1 MPALP
6 SVNKVLRT
14 ALKWATGNDTSAYVR
29 TFLSFTGANPTV
41 VELAALATGI
51 LSEWQD
57 FLTYLNEDGGLDEI
71 TITDLTSPTSAEATY
86 SSPEIGTLTNGPL
99 GAGSALVLSEVVD
112 RRYRGGHSRLYIPD
126 LDSGVLQTPQTFTS
140 AFVGDMQTVADAVF
154 AYYNTGGL
162 WAGAGAT
169 AMCQVSYFE
178 GFTNV
183 LYPSGRYRNVPTLR
197 AVPLVTPIA
206 GIVVNPVMA
215 SQRRR
220 NLQPVG

>member
-6 SVNKVLRT
+6 NVPKVLRT

-29 TFLSFTGANPTV
+29 TFLSFTGVSPTV
-41 VELAALATGI
+41 AELVTLGASI
-51 LSEWQD
+51 LGEWQL
-57 FLTYLNEDGGLDEI
+57 FMEYLNEDGSLDEV
-71 TITDLTSPTSAEATY
+71 TITDLTSPTSAEATF
-86 SSPEIGTLTNGPL
+86 SGPLVGSLTGGPL
-99 GAGSALVLSEVVD
+99 GAGSAVVLSEVVD

-126 LDSGVLQTPQTFTS
+126 LDSEILQTPQTFS
-140 AFVGDMQTVADAVF
+140 SDWVANMQTVADSVF
-154 AYYNTGGL
+154 ALYNEGGL
-162 WAGAGAT
+162 WASAGAT

-178 GFTNV
+178 GFTPV
-183 LYPSGRYRNVPTLR
+183 LYPSGRYHNVPNLR
-197 AVPLVTPIA
+197 AIPLVTPIS